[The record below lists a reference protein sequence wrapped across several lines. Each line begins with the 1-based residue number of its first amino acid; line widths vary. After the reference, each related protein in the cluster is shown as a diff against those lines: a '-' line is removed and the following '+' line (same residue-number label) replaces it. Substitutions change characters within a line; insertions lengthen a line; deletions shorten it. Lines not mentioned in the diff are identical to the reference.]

1 MRKSRR
7 KLADDDSA
15 VDMTPMLDI
24 VFIMLIFF
32 IVTATFLNETG
43 LDFTRPKDGGGQASG
58 EAKPVIPV
66 YVDEQSLCS
75 VEGEPRE
82 CAEVDI
88 AVEGHLANK
97 PGATVLIRVHYA
109 SDHYIQVM
117 LKDRFAKRG
126 QKTKFEVVGKSS

>member
-1 MRKSRR
+1 MRKARR
-7 KLADDDSA
+7 KLNDDDSA

-43 LDFTRPKDGGGQASG
+43 LDFTRPQDGGGQASG
-58 EAKPVIPV
+58 EPKPVIPV

-75 VEGEPRE
+75 VENFPRE
-82 CAEVDI
+82 CTEVDI

-117 LKDRFAKRG
+117 LKDKFAKRG
-126 QKTKFEVVGKSS
+126 QKTKFEVVGKGS

>member
-1 MRKSRR
+1 MRKARR
-7 KLADDDSA
+7 KLGDDDSG

-43 LDFTRPKDGGGQASG
+43 LDFTRPADGGGQSSG
-58 EAKPVIPV
+58 DPKPVIPV

-75 VEGEPRE
+75 VEGFPRE
-82 CAEVDI
+82 CTEVDI

-109 SDHYIQVM
+109 ADHYVQVM
-117 LKDRFAKRG
+117 LKDRFTKRNL
-126 QKTKFEVVGKSS
+126 KTKFEVVGKSG